1 MRNWKPVEKVAN
13 DCCGEPWVK
22 VNSNPDVNVDYD
34 DANENGDD
42 ADDDDDENADDA
54 DDEDDGAGDVCD
66 DDNHAMLLCN

>member
-22 VNSNPDVNVDYD
+22 VNSNPDVNVEYD
-34 DANENGDD
+34 DDDKNGDD
-42 ADDDDDENADDA
+42 ADDDDENV

-66 DDNHAMLLCN
+66 DDNHEMLLCN